1 MSSEGSVTGW
11 LQDVKAGEEQA
22 AQRLWERYFGQ
33 LVRLCRTKLGGRPW
47 PIADEEDVA
56 LSLSQR
62 LPGAAARPVSRTA
75 GSGQPVAVV
84 GCDCSP

>member
-56 LSLSQR
+56 LAPFTAS
-62 LPGAAARPVSRTA
+62 ARGCSKA
-75 GSGQPVAVV
+75 GFPNCRIGTTCG
-84 GCDCSP
+84 GCWL